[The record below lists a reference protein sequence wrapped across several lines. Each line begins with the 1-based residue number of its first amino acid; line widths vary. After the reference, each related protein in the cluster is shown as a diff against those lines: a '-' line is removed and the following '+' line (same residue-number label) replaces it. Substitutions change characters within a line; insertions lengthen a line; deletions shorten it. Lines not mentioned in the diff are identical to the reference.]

1 MSHALAPSSVQPL
14 MFGPAEARLYGCYH
28 APTDG
33 AVPAYAVLLCPP
45 IGYESIRCHKALRIL
60 ASRLSAAGCAVLRF
74 DYLGCG
80 DSAGEI
86 EDASIPAWLASI
98 RLAAME
104 LRKLSQSAPLA
115 VVGLRLGAT
124 LAAMSTSQG
133 LIKPRQLVL
142 WSPVVQGSTFVSR
155 MREEHDRHV
164 ERVNREFGTA
174 PSNANEELLG
184 YRFPNELIA
193 ECEKLEL
200 RSLCAG
206 ATLPRTLLI
215 DNEPQETLHSIARD
229 LGGSTVDVVSTSES
243 AAWDVEPHL
252 AVLPHESIARI
263 VQWLSGGER

>member
-1 MSHALAPSSVQPL
+1 M
-14 MFGPAEARLYGCYH
+14 
-28 APTDG
+28 
-33 AVPAYAVLLCPP
+33 
-45 IGYESIRCHKALRIL
+45 
-60 ASRLSAAGCAVLRF
+60 RF

-104 LRKLSQSAPLA
+104 LRKLSQSTQLA

-124 LAAMSTSQG
+124 LASLATAQG

-142 WSPVVQGSTFVSR
+142 WSPVVSGGSFLAR

-164 ERVNREFGTA
+164 ARVNREFGTV
-174 PSNANEELLG
+174 PGNANRELLG
-184 YRFPNELIA
+184 YRWPSDLIA
-193 ECEKLEL
+193 EVQNLNM

-206 ATLPRTLLI
+206 ATFPRTLLI
-215 DNEPQETLHSIARD
+215 DNEPEEKLNTVARD
-229 LGGSTVDVVSTSES
+229 IDVGKTADVVSTSES

-252 AVLPHESIARI
+252 AVLPHQSIAKI